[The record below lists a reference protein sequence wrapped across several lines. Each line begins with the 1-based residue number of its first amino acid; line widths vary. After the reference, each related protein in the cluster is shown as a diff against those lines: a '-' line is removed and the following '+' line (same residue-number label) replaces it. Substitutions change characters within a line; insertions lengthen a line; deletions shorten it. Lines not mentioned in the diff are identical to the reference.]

1 MEYSYDKSL
10 GNISR
15 MISKALGKRLEQKLA
30 TKNINIT
37 AEQWSVLSLL
47 YQKDKLTQVEIGAYL
62 GLDKVRILRI
72 VRNLESANMIKRVIS
87 KTDKRYNDVC
97 LTSNGKQL
105 YDKIVPIACDLHDEA
120 FANFKAEDISMCLD
134 LLNKISNNLK

>member
-15 MISKALGKRLEQKLA
+15 MISKALGKRLEEKLA
-30 TKNINIT
+30 TKNIKIT

-47 YQKDKLTQVEIGAYL
+47 YHKDKLTQVEIGTYL
-62 GLDKVRILRI
+62 GLDKVRVLRI
-72 VRNLESANMIKRVIS
+72 VRNLESENMIKRVIS

-105 YDKIVPIACDLHDEA
+105 YDKIVPIACDVHDEA
-120 FANFKAEDISMCLD
+120 FSNFKSDDINLCLS
-134 LLNKISNNLK
+134 LLDKINKNLI